1 MAYAVHTRSC
11 TYLLDDDGICRW
23 TLAPTGVQVPG
34 AERYL
39 GAQFVACL
47 DVREIGGLVGELRN
61 GATALFARSENGRLV
76 LLRTPVIEF
85 VEHRAEEGDA
95 SEPEPELEHEPPPVA
110 PQPSLPSYTPYVEPL
125 RAYAARPEAPPSRP
139 TAMLPMY
146 PPRPTAA
153 LPTYA
158 TRPLPAA
165 PTQPPP
171 PLAPPVRA
179 SRSLP
184 PLAPPVYAAPAY
196 RAPPPP
202 EPRYTAPTLAPPE
215 PTATSTDTL
224 PLAPMHTLPFVAVGR
239 GTPPAPTL
247 VRPAYAQPYA
257 SEPEIEPEEEYLSE
271 LDVEEL
277 VTFSEVTLTIPL
289 YRPEAQT
296 TAPLPRR
303 GVIGPGRR
311 LR

>member
-61 GATALFARSENGRLV
+61 GAAALFARSENGRLV
-76 LLRTPVIEF
+76 LLRTPAIEF
-85 VEHRAEEGDA
+85 VEHRAEDGDMSA
-95 SEPEPELEHEPPPVA
+95 PEPEPA
-110 PQPSLPSYTPYVEPL
+110 PATAGHASLPSYAPYVEPPP
-125 RAYAARPEAPPSRP
+125 AYAPRP
-139 TAMLPMY
+139 TAA

-153 LPTYA
+153 PPAYP
-158 TRPLPAA
+158 TRPPAPSPA
-165 PTQPPP
+165 PFV
-171 PLAPPVRA
+171 PLAPPVPA
-179 SRSLP
+179 PRSLP
-184 PLAPPVYAAPAY
+184 PLAAQVYAPPAY
-196 RAPPPP
+196 RAPSPP
-202 EPRYTAPTLAPPE
+202 EPRHTAPTTAPPD
-215 PTATSTDTL
+215 PVALSTDTL
-224 PLAPMHTLPFVAVGR
+224 PLAPMRRLPVASAR
-239 GTPPAPTL
+239 MPAAPPPP
-247 VRPAYAQPYA
+247 RQAYAQPYA

-296 TAPLPRR
+296 VPPVARR
-303 GVIGPGRR
+303 NVIGPGRR